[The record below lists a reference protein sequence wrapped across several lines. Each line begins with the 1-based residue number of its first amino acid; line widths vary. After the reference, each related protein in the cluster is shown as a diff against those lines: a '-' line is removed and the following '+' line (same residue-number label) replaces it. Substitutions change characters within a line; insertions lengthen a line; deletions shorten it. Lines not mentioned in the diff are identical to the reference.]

1 MSRQVSRGSAGDYEA
16 DEKAG
21 VSMLS
26 WRISGRGRPAHLKS
40 IRQMSRQVSRGSAGE
55 CGEYCHFMSHHSTPD
70 TYITD
75 VFLMN
80 FGEGFVNQQELY
92 CKSRKAMSE
101 TTDLKN
107 TS

>member
-1 MSRQVSRGSAGDYEA
+1 
-16 DEKAG
+16 
-21 VSMLS
+21 
-26 WRISGRGRPAHLKS
+26 
-40 IRQMSRQVSRGSAGE
+40 
-55 CGEYCHFMSHHSTPD
+55 MSHHSTPD